1 MTFVMLKIDYTH
13 IYERERERAAAALLV
28 YMVLREHTLSPSHS
42 FFLLH
47 ARTNQT
53 SQFFLDNFQFVINA
67 IFQGFNCFE
76 LKMHSMSFLSGCF
89 TARIVRRSFWWV
101 CACVCVQCMWVLW
114 FVPIAYMSHCLQ
126 CRFCLNFS
134 LFLFSFRM
142 VHHLDPYW
150 PIFTHLHIGESFFCS
165 FFIQQW
171 HASIDKNGTFVEPK
185 KILLKK
191 IWWESCL
198 ILITSFSLCTHTHT
212 LVHFALELS
221 LSNPRC
227 CQLNDERENDM
238 HTARNQFSLTL
249 MRESGEEKKQLFLC
263 LFLAW
268 IGICSVKHTKID
280 FFRFCWFR
288 KMKCSVHLI
297 ELNTHSNSKIKIKT
311 NQILFSLSAGL
322 FCFSFSIFFFN
333 SKSNENLIMIFNA
346 YGF

>member
-13 IYERERERAAAALLV
+13 IYERERAAALLV

-89 TARIVRRSFWWV
+89 TTRIVRRSFWWV

-171 HASIDKNGTFVEPK
+171 HASIDKNETFVEPK
-185 KILLKK
+185 KNFV
-191 IWWESCL
+191 EEN
-198 ILITSFSLCTHTHT
+198 
-212 LVHFALELS
+212 LVRIMFDSNHKFFALHSHTYTRTLCSRAVPFQSTVLS
-221 LSNPRC
+221 IERRTRERYAYRPKSILPHI
-227 CQLNDERENDM
+227 DERIRRKK
-238 HTARNQFSLTL
+238 TIISLPFS
-249 MRESGEEKKQLFLC
+249 R
-263 LFLAW
+263 
-268 IGICSVKHTKID
+268 
-280 FFRFCWFR
+280 
-288 KMKCSVHLI
+288 
-297 ELNTHSNSKIKIKT
+297 LNWN
-311 NQILFSLSAGL
+311 L
-322 FCFSFSIFFFN
+322 FCQTHKNWFFSDSVDSEKWNVLSIW
-333 SKSNENLIMIFNA
+333 SN
-346 YGF
+346 